1 MKGKFIKKLVAYALT
16 AAMVV
21 STPMT
26 AFASEFADNFW
37 VSDGN
42 EENDPSN
49 SGTGTVT
56 STYTG
61 TSVLKDNAEN
71 IKGIKVTPSAAV
83 LNDTN
88 DYKLELKAEIVYEK
102 EPDAEAKKKI
112 EKHIEWSSSNLS
124 IVRPAARATDRTICP
139 IKGYNGGFATITA
152 SIDTNFDGEA
162 DQMAVVKVMVQKPV
176 TNIGWKWNN
185 GDKLY
190 AGHTYD
196 LHDYIN
202 ISPVGAYDDSITFTM
217 SGLGSKDKKL
227 ATLNGDGVLTLA
239 KSIKE
244 AKTVTLSVQ
253 WGNGNKSDV
262 SVSLDPGNPV
272 KSLKITQAKDALKY
286 DFANNYKNVADK
298 WTKEKQ
304 APRDLTATVTA
315 QKQGATTDELEW
327 TSSNPRVVKV
337 IETDKANEVKF
348 EGVSVGKATVT
359 VKSTSGKSAK
369 ANITVIATLKD
380 ITSAKV
386 KENKTYTGK
395 STQIILETIPE
406 EATQS
411 EKFKVTIGD
420 KSIKVKGIK
429 GKAGFTPI
437 VIPGN
442 DITKLSVG
450 TTTGT
455 LESGLAIPKD
465 AIKIS
470 GKDKNIAACGVE
482 AFTVYQSDVTLKD
495 VVTAKDVTHDSVAK
509 KTVRLNPDRTVQY
522 MAIADGTP
530 MDAISWETSKET
542 VAKVDDT
549 GKVQVVGEG
558 SAKITVSAVH
568 IDTSGS
574 KPKIKQIKI
583 PFTVKSTPKC
593 EEIVFKADTVGVA
606 KGKKAVI
613 QIKQQLPKKAADP
626 IAWYIEKDG
635 ILVLQKWDG
644 KNVSDKK
651 FTLETTTYNEGD
663 VITVVAKAQTA
674 TNVSPVQAKATI
686 VVGPAT
692 KPAKPTLSWQNSK
705 GEKCDAPTTIG
716 SFARLVSS
724 DADDP
729 VVRFE
734 VDKKGA
740 NVVKVVNTGA
750 WTEQTENGWTVKTG
764 FLKTKKEDKEYYY
777 ANVMAISDGK
787 ATITAVTASG
797 NKVKMVLEVS
807 ASSNSGSGK

>member
-102 EPDAEAKKKI
+102 EPDADAKKKI
-112 EKHIEWSSSNLS
+112 EKHIEWSSSDLS

-162 DQMAVVKVMVQKPV
+162 DQMAVVKVMVKKPV

-244 AKTVTLSVQ
+244 AKEVTLSVQ

-262 SVSLDPGNPV
+262 SVFLDAGNPV
-272 KSLKITQAKDALKY
+272 KSLKITQTKDALKY
-286 DFANNYKNVADK
+286 DFANNYKKVADK

-304 APRDLTATVTA
+304 APKDLTATVTA

-337 IETDKANEVKF
+337 IETDEANKVKF

-369 ANITVIATLKD
+369 ANITVVATLKA
-380 ITSAKV
+380 ISKASV

-411 EKFKVTIGD
+411 EKFKVTVGD
-420 KSIKVKGIK
+420 KSTKVKGIK

-450 TTTGT
+450 SATGT
-455 LESGLAIPKD
+455 VENGLAIPAN

-482 AFTVYQSDVTLKD
+482 AFTVYQSNVKVEHIRLAK
-495 VVTAKDVTHDSVAK
+495 VVNSRYIE
-509 KTVRLNPDRTVQY
+509 KTTERLNPDRTVQY
-522 MAIADGTP
+522 MADATGTP
-530 MDAISWETSKET
+530 MDAISWETSKEA

-558 SAKITVSAVH
+558 SAKITVSSVYT
-568 IDTSGS
+568 DTTGS
-574 KPKIKQIKI
+574 KPKIKQAKLS
-583 PFTVKSTPKC
+583 FTVKSTPKC

-626 IAWYIEKDG
+626 IAWYIVNDDG
-635 ILVLQKWDG
+635 TLKAMPQNKKAGID
-644 KNVSDKK
+644 DKK
-651 FTLETTTYNEGD
+651 FTLETGSYPEGS
-663 VITVVAKAQTA
+663 VITVVAKAQTSS
-674 TNVSPVQAKATI
+674 NISPVQAKATI
-686 VVGPAT
+686 VVGPTA
-692 KPAKPTLSWQNSK
+692 KPAKPTLSWK
-705 GEKCDAPTTIG
+705 GDAPTTIG
-716 SFARLVSS
+716 SVGQLVIS
-724 DADDP
+724 DKKDP

-740 NVVKVVNTGA
+740 NVVKVANTGVRV
-750 WTEQTENGWTVKTG
+750 ETVDGQLKVVTG
-764 FLKTKKEDKEYYY
+764 FLKDSEGRSY
-777 ANVMAISDGK
+777 ANVVAISDGK

>member
-61 TSVLKDNAEN
+61 TSVLKENADN

-88 DYKLELKAEIVYEK
+88 DYKLELKAEIVYDKEK
-102 EPDAEAKKKI
+102 EEPDAETKKKI
-112 EKHIEWSSSNLS
+112 EKHIEWSSSDLS
-124 IVRPAARATDRTICP
+124 IVRPAARATDRTVCP

-162 DQMAVVKVMVQKPV
+162 DQLAVVNVMVQRPV

-185 GDKLY
+185 NDKLN

-239 KSIKE
+239 KNIKE
-244 AKTVTLSVQ
+244 AETVTLSVQ

-272 KSLKITQAKDALKY
+272 KSLKIVQTKDGLKY
-286 DFANNYKNVADK
+286 DFKDNYKEENDK
-298 WTKEKQ
+298 WKKEKQ
-304 APRDLTATVTA
+304 DPKDLTVTVTA
-315 QKQGATTDELEW
+315 KNGGDTTDELEW

-337 IETDKANEVKF
+337 IETDEANKVKF

-359 VKSTSGKSAK
+359 VKATNGKSAK
-369 ANITVIATLKD
+369 ANITVIATLKA
-380 ITSAKV
+380 INKASV
-386 KENKTYTGK
+386 KEDKTYTGK

-450 TTTGT
+450 TTAGT
-455 LESGLAIPKD
+455 VDNGLAIPKD

-470 GKDKNIAACGVE
+470 GKDKNIAPCGVE
-482 AFTVYQSDVTLKD
+482 AFTVYQSNVEVEHIRLAK
-495 VVTAKDVTHDSVAK
+495 VVNSRYIE
-509 KTVRLNPDRTVQY
+509 KTTERLNPDRTVQY
-522 MAIADGTP
+522 MADAKGTP
-530 MDAISWETSKET
+530 MDAISWETSKEA

-558 SAKITVSAVH
+558 SAKITVSSVY
-568 IDTSGS
+568 IDS
-574 KPKIKQIKI
+574 KSKIKQAKLS
-583 PFTVKSTPKC
+583 FTVKSTPKC

-606 KGKKAVI
+606 AGKKAVI

-626 IAWYIEKDG
+626 IAWYIVKDDGTLDPKPLDKKKG
-635 ILVLQKWDG
+635 ID
-644 KNVSDKK
+644 DKK
-651 FTLETTTYNEGD
+651 FTLETTNNDVGK

-674 TNVSPVQAKATI
+674 SNVSPVQAKATI

-692 KPAKPTLSWQNSK
+692 KPAKPTLSWK
-705 GEKCDAPTTIG
+705 GNAPTTIG
-716 SFARLVSS
+716 SVGQLVIS
-724 DADDP
+724 DSTDS

-740 NVVKVVNTGA
+740 NVVKVVNTGVRV
-750 WTEQTENGWTVKTG
+750 EEGKVVTG
-764 FLKTKKEDKEYYY
+764 FLKDKEGKSY
-777 ANVMAISDGK
+777 ANVVAISDGK